1 MKLLLF
7 CVFLLLS
14 LFGLCEFLHLL
25 KLIVIFPKRK
35 MNATLVVMLNE
46 ETAIK
51 QTVFAG
57 EQLKWLGSK
66 YADRIIIVAEN
77 LSADIA
83 FECEQQAEKYNL
95 KFVVKGKG

>member
-25 KLIVIFPKRK
+25 KLIIIFPKRK

>member
-1 MKLLLF
+1 MKLILF
-7 CVFLLLS
+7 FVFVLLS
-14 LFGLCEFLHLL
+14 LFGLCEFFHLL
-25 KLIVIFPKRK
+25 KLAVIFPKRE
-35 MNATLVVMLNE
+35 MHATLVVMLKE

-51 QTVFAG
+51 QTVYAG

-77 LSADIA
+77 LSLDVVD
-83 FECEQQAEKYNL
+83 ECEQQAKRYNL